1 MLRKGPIGSVQI
13 KCLLH
18 HHQATSGRE
27 TSARDQVMVLHVRS
41 IVLTFTLRGITEIIT
56 LEILGTSKRY
66 KVP

>member
-1 MLRKGPIGSVQI
+1 MLRKGPVGSVQI
-13 KCLLH
+13 KCLL

-41 IVLTFTLRGITEIIT
+41 IVLTFTLRGIAEIIT
-56 LEILGTSKRY
+56 LEILGTCKRY